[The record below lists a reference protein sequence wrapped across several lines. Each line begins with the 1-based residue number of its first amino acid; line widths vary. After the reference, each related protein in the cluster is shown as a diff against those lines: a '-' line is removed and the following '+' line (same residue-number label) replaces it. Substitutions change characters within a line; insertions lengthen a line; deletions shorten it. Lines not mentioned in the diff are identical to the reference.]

1 MESFKLFLQESKQEF
16 KRVNWP
22 SQSETVRLTVIV
34 IGMALGVAAFLGA
47 TDFALI
53 YVLNKFILGI

>member
-1 MESFKLFLQESKQEF
+1 MESLKLFIQESRQEF

-22 SQSETVRLTVIV
+22 SRNETARLTVIV
-34 IGMALGVAAFLGA
+34 IGMALGIAAFLGA

>member
-1 MESFKLFLQESKQEF
+1 MERLRLFLQESRQEF

-22 SQSETVRLTVIV
+22 SWNETVRLTVVV
-34 IGMALGVAAFLGA
+34 ISMALGIAAFLGA
-47 TDFALI
+47 VDFSLI